1 MKRFIVIIALMLSWF
16 AAQAQW
22 SIGFDARLAPWG
34 DTQRNMG
41 TDLVVNYKFSLSK
54 FYLMPTAGF
63 FYQKYTKEENVLID
77 GYYPWSGPDNG
88 PNIPPEKYGFGYRS
102 GFDLACVIGKSFDVG
117 AGEIAVF
124 TGPRYAYA
132 FAQHTGA
139 EVNNAH
145 LPNSLDWRVGLSYSI
160 WKITAS
166 VKCDIGLLRQMK
178 HPRTGGYDDKQV
190 PVLGIGIAYN
200 L

>member
-1 MKRFIVIIALMLSWF
+1 MVEKVFSLPWHACTNIFLILNTIRYLKVHTIFIVLISVFYTMKRLQALNL
-16 AAQAQW
+16 
-22 SIGFDARLAPWG
+22 
-34 DTQRNMG
+34 
-41 TDLVVNYKFSLSK
+41 
-54 FYLMPTAGF
+54 
-63 FYQKYTKEENVLID
+63 
-77 GYYPWSGPDNG
+77 
-88 PNIPPEKYGFGYRS
+88 
-102 GFDLACVIGKSFDVG
+102 
-117 AGEIAVF
+117 
-124 TGPRYAYA
+124 
-132 FAQHTGA
+132 HTGA